1 MQLMFG
7 LFVISVQ
14 VFVVTSNKLLLILV
28 DGFRWDYF
36 DLPQIQLRGFERL
49 KKEGVRAKWL
59 EPVFPA
65 NSFPNYK
72 SMETGLYPESHG
84 LVGNYIYN
92 KNTGTIFDQS
102 LLDPENRDPV
112 WFSGATPFYI
122 SAEQQGKRVGLYNTL
137 GCDIQIDDTLP
148 SVCRPY
154 DSHLTFEKFL
164 TYIRDIVQRFNAD
177 DLDIGY
183 MMYADVDVT
192 GHLSG
197 VNSQKLNE
205 SIIQVS
211 RLFELILDS
220 NIREEVNVVFLSD
233 HGMASV
239 SDTNIINITSVV
251 DMSLITDIME
261 AGPLTYIYPRSGKEN
276 EVYVALKTFHP
287 HMHVFRR
294 EDLHERWFFKR
305 HFLVPPILLYAD
317 LGWHI
322 IHPKTLKGLLQFKAH
337 HGYDNAEKDMR
348 GIFSA
353 IGPDFKTQLTVPP
366 IKMVDVYQLICHVT
380 GIHPNPHNGTWAHVQ
395 SMLRDNHQVH
405 VDL

>member
-1 MQLMFG
+1 
-7 LFVISVQ
+7 
-14 VFVVTSNKLLLILV
+14 
-28 DGFRWDYF
+28 
-36 DLPQIQLRGFERL
+36 
-49 KKEGVRAKWL
+49 
-59 EPVFPA
+59 
-65 NSFPNYK
+65 
-72 SMETGLYPESHG
+72 
-84 LVGNYIYN
+84 
-92 KNTGTIFDQS
+92 
-102 LLDPENRDPV
+102 
-112 WFSGATPFYI
+112 
-122 SAEQQGKRVGLYNTL
+122 
-137 GCDIQIDDTLP
+137 
-148 SVCRPY
+148 
-154 DSHLTFEKFL
+154 
-164 TYIRDIVQRFNAD
+164 
-177 DLDIGY
+177 

-276 EVYVALKTFHP
+276 E
-287 HMHVFRR
+287 
-294 EDLHERWFFKR
+294 
-305 HFLVPPILLYAD
+305 
-317 LGWHI
+317 
-322 IHPKTLKGLLQFKAH
+322 PKTLKGLLQFKAH